1 MAESKK
7 PIKETTV
14 ATDQEATEITSL
26 DRAHKVVRNHT
37 YVSTA
42 IGLLPLPLIDMV
54 AISGN
59 QLTMLARLSKIYDV
73 PYKKNLVKSLL
84 SVLLYDLSAAGTV
97 RITSSLLKSVPIIG
111 QVAGSVAMSGY
122 SLAAT
127 YAIGQVFIQ
136 HFEAGGTFLD
146 FDPKAVK
153 AYFNEQFE
161 EGKKVAEE
169 LKEKGKRMTRKK
181 TPTATTETK
190 AAE

>member
-1 MAESKK
+1 MANSKAPVEETAVESKE
-7 PIKETTV
+7 ETVELT
-14 ATDQEATEITSL
+14 TL
-26 DRAHKVVRNHT
+26 DKAQKLVRNHT
-37 YVSTA
+37 YLSTA
-42 IGLLPLPLIDMV
+42 IGLIPLPVVDMV

-59 QLTMLARLSKIYDV
+59 QLTMLARLSKLYDI

-97 RITSSLLKSVPIIG
+97 RITSSLLKSIPVIG

-161 EGKKVAEE
+161 EGKKVAAD
-169 LKEKGKRMTRKK
+169 LKEKGKRMTRRK
-181 TPTATTETK
+181 TTTTAEPK
-190 AAE
+190 AE